1 MPPSIHNSMTSLL
14 SKRKTNSALRALTTC
29 PPTSIDFSSNDFLS
43 LSHSPALKTA
53 YLTELTTSPNFH
65 LGSGGSRLLD
75 GNSSYAEDLEEEIA
89 AFHNAPA
96 ALLFNSGFDA
106 NSGFFACV
114 PQRGDVVLYD
124 EFVHASVHE
133 GMRLSRVGV
142 CKAFSHNSL
151 SDLRVK
157 IEEVRG
163 DERVVRGEK
172 NVFVAVESLYSMDG
186 DLAPI
191 EEIVDLIDDL
201 LPNGNGLVIVDEA
214 HSNGAYGF
222 QGRGIVCSLG
232 LEKRVF
238 ARLHTFGKGL
248 ACNGAAILCSPL
260 TREYLVNYARP
271 LIYSTSMSFPSLAAI
286 KVVYSLMKR
295 GDTQPL
301 IIYLNKLIKYMYQQ
315 LSSLLPHVR
324 HPVTGISLLQLPKDV
339 PRSPIFALLTPE
351 PRNLA
356 KHCQDDGF
364 VVRAIVPPTVP
375 EGTQRIRVCL
385 HAGNTSQDVDRLV
398 ARIKRWLELKGR
410 IGTVEERQVRAVL

>member
-1 MPPSIHNSMTSLL
+1 M
-14 SKRKTNSALRALTTC
+14 
-29 PPTSIDFSSNDFLS
+29 
-43 LSHSPALKTA
+43 
-53 YLTELTTSPNFH
+53 
-65 LGSGGSRLLD
+65 
-75 GNSSYAEDLEEEIA
+75 
-89 AFHNAPA
+89 
-96 ALLFNSGFDA
+96 
-106 NSGFFACV
+106 
-114 PQRGDVVLYD
+114 LYD